1 MIAGRRER
9 GSYSSQKA
17 IVCCTL
23 ARLLHLIERGKRTL
37 SVSQSFFN
45 VSTSSFVTIN
55 PSVAFSST
63 LLVVTYV
70 AHRSLSASQPR
81 LSHITQKTHS
91 SNTHHQVPVAAISS
105 SSVYIST
112 ASPAENPFRLLSR
125 PRNEEKEK
133 RTLPGKRLL
142 TLPPKGWKPSPGAIA
157 GAFNLTCFF
166 RSCEALW

>member
-1 MIAGRRER
+1 VSPGRRER

-23 ARLLHLIERGKRTL
+23 ATLLHLIERGKRTL

-63 LLVVTYV
+63 LLVATYV
-70 AHRSLSASQPR
+70 AHRNLSASQPR
-81 LSHITQKTHS
+81 LSHIIQKTHS

-112 ASPAENPFRLLSR
+112 ASPAENPFRPCR
-125 PRNEEKEK
+125 DPEMKKKGNEPC
-133 RTLPGKRLL
+133 PG
-142 TLPPKGWKPSPGAIA
+142 SA
-157 GAFNLTCFF
+157 C
-166 RSCEALW
+166 